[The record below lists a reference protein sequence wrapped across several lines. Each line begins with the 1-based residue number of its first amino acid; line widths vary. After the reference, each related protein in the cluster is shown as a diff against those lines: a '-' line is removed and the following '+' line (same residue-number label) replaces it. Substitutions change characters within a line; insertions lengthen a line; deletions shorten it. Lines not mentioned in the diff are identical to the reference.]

1 MDISDL
7 NLIPLGGICL
17 LAFYVACTLGAN
29 DVANSMGTSVGSKAI
44 TLTQA
49 IIIAGVLE
57 FLGAVLF
64 GAKVSETLATGVVK
78 PEEFIRSPQLFQLGM
93 IAVLIATGLW
103 LQIATRKGL
112 PVASSH
118 GVVGA
123 ISGFSA
129 VAAGWGAVA
138 WKTVGLI
145 STAWLI
151 TPIISAIIAA
161 SLYGLIKH
169 WILDHPRPNQQII
182 EWTPWLSCC
191 LITVFGTLV
200 LPQISEPLGDWIKGE
215 FNLNFP
221 THDLTI
227 AIAIIAIIS
236 LTWFSWQPAFRSGD
250 SSSSSVEKQLAHFQI
265 FSACFV
271 AFAHGS
277 NDVGNTIAPLAIIYY
292 IRKTG
297 SVPLGEFNIPLW
309 ILVIGGAGIA
319 TGLAIWGKKVI
330 STVGENIITLTP
342 SAGFAAELA
351 TATTVLIASN
361 LGIPVSTSHALVGG
375 VVGVGLVQG
384 LKSIKFDTV
393 RLIVLAWLIT
403 VPAAAA
409 LAAGGFI
416 ILRYLFLSS

>member
-1 MDISDL
+1 MEISPI
-7 NLIPLGGICL
+7 NLIPLWFVCL

-44 TLTQA
+44 TLRQA

-64 GAKVSETLATGVVK
+64 GGRVSETLATGVVK

-93 IAVLIATGLW
+93 IAVLVSTGLW

-118 GVVGA
+118 AVVGA

-129 VAAGWGAVA
+129 VAVGWTAVA

-145 STAWLI
+145 SLAWLI
-151 TPIISAIIAA
+151 TPLISAAIAA
-161 SLYGLIKH
+161 SLYSLIKY
-169 WILDHPRPNQQII
+169 WILEHPHPQQQIL
-182 EWTPWLSCC
+182 EWTPWLSCAM
-191 LITVFGTLV
+191 IAVFGTLV
-200 LPQISEPLGDWIKGE
+200 VPEISQPLAHLIKSQWGV
-215 FNLNFP
+215 NFP

-227 AIAIIAIIS
+227 AIAGLTVVG
-236 LTWFSWQPAFRSGD
+236 LTWFSWQPTFRSGD
-250 SSSSSVEKQLAHFQI
+250 SKSSIERQLAQFQV

-277 NDVGNTIAPLAIIYY
+277 NDVGNTVAPLAIIVY
-292 IRKTG
+292 IRQTA
-297 SVPLGEFNIPLW
+297 SVPLGEFHIPLW
-309 ILVIGGAGIA
+309 VLVIGGAGIA
-319 TGLAIWGKKVI
+319 TGLAVWGQKVI
-330 STVGENIITLTP
+330 STVGENIITLAP
-342 SAGFAAELA
+342 SAGFSAELA

-384 LKSIKFDTV
+384 WKSIKFGTV
-393 RLIVLAWLIT
+393 GKIALAWLIT
-403 VPAAAA
+403 VPTAAF
-409 LAAGGFI
+409 LAATGFLL
-416 ILRYLFLSS
+416 LRYFIG